1 LELNSIARTINF
13 YSVKLLEKEQI
24 EKVLFDIMFEFQ
36 MSAYYKFNFLIYNYK
51 KEECY
56 LTYYQGLDL
65 DDKMQDSLKCKSKF
79 VSITYP
85 TSDKK
90 NFLYQVE
97 LINKLDKTF
106 KGYIYDTK
114 NKKIISAR
122 DVKFLF

>member
-1 LELNSIARTINF
+1 MELNSIARSINF
-13 YSVKLLEKEQI
+13 YSLKLLEKEQI

-36 MSAYYKFNFLIYNYK
+36 MTAYYKFDFLIYNYK

-56 LTYYQGLDL
+56 LTYYEGLDL
-65 DDKMQDSLKCKSKF
+65 DDKMQESLKCKSKF
-79 VSITYP
+79 VTITYP

-97 LINKLDKTF
+97 LINKLDKSF

-114 NKKIISAR
+114 NKKIISAK

>member
-79 VSITYP
+79 VSITYH